1 MVSIKGK
8 INKVKLIGNE
18 GDKEG
23 FGGYYGEGPFI
34 FKKDGLFYIIY
45 SNGWGNQ
52 STIVYATSKSVE
64 GPFEYKGEVIK
75 M

>member
-34 FKKDGLFYIIY
+34 FKRMVCSI
-45 SNGWGNQ
+45 
-52 STIVYATSKSVE
+52 
-64 GPFEYKGEVIK
+64 
-75 M
+75 